1 MNNNNSQIIIH
12 FETLGCKLNQ
22 IESESIAKAFFDET
36 FSIEMKPITSKTEQN
51 DGVKLCIINTC
62 TVTSKSEQKARRII
76 RLLLEKFKNAT
87 VIVTGCYAEVESEQ
101 IKAIDSRIVVLK
113 GTLKDTLSS
122 LPKEFAKILQNAES
136 QKTEQELINDF
147 FAKSSIN
154 NATFKLSTDNFFAHS
169 RASIKI
175 QDGCANKCSY
185 CRIHIARGKP
195 FSLDA
200 NTVLERVKQLEA
212 NGQGEVVLTGV
223 NLSQYISY
231 FDGKKIDFADLL
243 KILLENTSSIHFRIS
258 SLYPDRIDEAL
269 LPFLQNERVCSHFHL
284 SIQSGSDKIL
294 KLMNRTYLQKDVI
307 NAVKNLR
314 LQKPDC
320 FIACDII
327 VGFPGETDQDFAES
341 VQLAK
346 TCKFSWIHVFPFS
359 ARPGTQAFSMKN
371 KVPESV
377 AKERAKLLTDVAEK
391 QKQEYLESCVGKTFR
406 AIVEK
411 RRTFDMR
418 AVTDNFIHTKIMNS
432 YEFEPESIMGKT
444 VLVEITSVINKRSQ
458 TESPEAKCKIIKI
471 F

>member
-36 FSIEMKPITSKTEQN
+36 FSIEMTPITSKTEQN

-154 NATFKLSTDNFFAHS
+154 NATFRLSTDNFFAHS

-231 FDGKKIDFADLL
+231 FDGKKL
-243 KILLENTSSIHFRIS
+243 ILQT
-258 SLYPDRIDEAL
+258 
-269 LPFLQNERVCSHFHL
+269 CS
-284 SIQSGSDKIL
+284 
-294 KLMNRTYLQKDVI
+294 
-307 NAVKNLR
+307 
-314 LQKPDC
+314 
-320 FIACDII
+320 
-327 VGFPGETDQDFAES
+327 
-341 VQLAK
+341 
-346 TCKFSWIHVFPFS
+346 KFF
-359 ARPGTQAFSMKN
+359 
-371 KVPESV
+371 
-377 AKERAKLLTDVAEK
+377 
-391 QKQEYLESCVGKTFR
+391 
-406 AIVEK
+406 
-411 RRTFDMR
+411 
-418 AVTDNFIHTKIMNS
+418 
-432 YEFEPESIMGKT
+432 
-444 VLVEITSVINKRSQ
+444 
-458 TESPEAKCKIIKI
+458 
-471 F
+471 